1 MDLGDATA
9 YLRHHLALAGRSAE
23 EYPATHEV
31 GTLVFLI
38 LVAKAPARVWKV
50 TWCRAARWS

>member
-38 LVAKAPARVWKV
+38 LVAKTPARVWKV
-50 TWCRAARWS
+50 TWCRAA